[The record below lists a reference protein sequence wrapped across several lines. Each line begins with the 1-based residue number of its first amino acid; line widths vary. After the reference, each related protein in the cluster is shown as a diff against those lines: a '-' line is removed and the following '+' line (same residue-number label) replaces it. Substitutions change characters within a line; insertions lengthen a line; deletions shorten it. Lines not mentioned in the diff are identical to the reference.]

1 MTRRTRSFLASRALS
16 SGGWGLGHGLWALVG
31 AGTGAGA
38 GAAIACYV
46 WFLYVGCGLELHA
59 AYKSLSIGAVA
70 CETPPQIIFI
80 FIC

>member
-38 GAAIACYV
+38 AIAWYV
-46 WFLYVGCGLELHA
+46 WCLYVGCGLELHA
-59 AYKSLSIGAVA
+59 AYKSLSIGAVVA